1 MKTWGNKRKKT
12 LNLNWFLSRRLPP
25 SLGKNQ
31 KWPSPTFAKKNQKH
45 RGRPLLFENNRGHL
59 PPFGLGKAKERT
71 KAAPIFSF
79 SHTSRPPSPFWPW
92 KSKRENQG
100 SPYFLLLTYQPAAPG
115 ILKEA
120 PKTRSHGQASLSLL
134 GPAIPLSFG
143 NKKLE
148 NQKSHSRP
156 CSPSSSGFLHRPAKA
171 PHLTPSSEPQKR
183 PDPSPPKKT
192 QLALPPA
199 ASSPGHNSHEIT
211 GAPLSG
217 FPPSSFTGLLQQTP
231 PQRADLP
238 AMAVVG
244 DTAGVERK
252 EERRSGRS
260 SHPCV

>member
-100 SPYFLLLTYQPAAPG
+100 SPYFLLLTYQPATFPLLALEKQKREPRQPLFSPSHIPAG
-115 ILKEA
+115 RPWHFEGGSQDQEPRPSLSFPVGAGHPPLIWQQ
-120 PKTRSHGQASLSLL
+120 KTRE
-134 GPAIPLSFG
+134 P
-143 NKKLE
+143 K
-148 NQKSHSRP
+148 
-156 CSPSSSGFLHRPAKA
+156 
-171 PHLTPSSEPQKR
+171 EPQ
-183 PDPSPPKKT
+183 PPLLPLFLWFSPQTSQSPPSYPF
-192 QLALPPA
+192 Q
-199 ASSPGHNSHEIT
+199 
-211 GAPLSG
+211 
-217 FPPSSFTGLLQQTP
+217 
-231 PQRADLP
+231 
-238 AMAVVG
+238 
-244 DTAGVERK
+244 
-252 EERRSGRS
+252 
-260 SHPCV
+260 